1 MPTVNSQVY
10 TILNSAVA
18 TAMGR
23 DAATINAGNFV
34 DFGRS
39 TMAAQTSANSDAIF
53 GALIDRI
60 AKTAVM
66 NRLYSSKW
74 KGILKN
80 ELEYG
85 AVLQR
90 IRVAPME
97 ALEGEHWEINES
109 LDAGELSPFII
120 HLPDITQTLFS
131 DYKAFEF
138 GITITREQMKTAFTS
153 EGALTSFIE
162 GIYTAIASTI
172 ELYIERSARLA
183 VNTFIAEKYNLRAE
197 TGKLH
202 AVNLIEQYYLE
213 TGETVNEGTC
223 LVDADFLKW
232 VAVYISRIKS
242 EMAEMSKS
250 FVKGDIPTFEDAPKM
265 IALTQLTAA
274 LNTYVTANAYNA
286 ERIPALSPD
295 IEVTG
300 WQANGNIRIR
310 QTYTDSSGATVTV
323 NFKPMAILY
332 SDRALG
338 ATVYDHTTD
347 TIFNPRRRYYNVWEH
362 ITNGYYCD
370 LAEPGIVFY
379 IANYTPT
386 T

>member
-1 MPTVNSQVY
+1 MPTVNTQVY

-18 TAMGR
+18 AAMGR
-23 DAATINAGNFV
+23 DAATITAGNFV

-39 TMAAQTSANSDAIF
+39 TMAAQSSATSDAIF

-66 NRLYSSKW
+66 NRLYRSKW
-74 KGILKN
+74 RNVLRT

-90 IRVAPME
+90 IRVAPMT
-97 ALEGEHWEINES
+97 ALEGEQWIINEQ
-109 LDAGELSPFII
+109 LTAGDVSPFMI
-120 HLPDITQTLFS
+120 HLPDVQQTLFS
-131 DYKAFEF
+131 DHKAYEF
-138 GITITREQMKTAFTS
+138 GITITRDQMKTAFTS
-153 EGALTSFIE
+153 EGALTAFIE
-162 GIYTAIASTI
+162 GIYTSIASTV
-172 ELYIERSARLA
+172 ELYIERAARLA
-183 VNTFIAEKYNLRAE
+183 VNTFIAEKYNLRTA
-197 TGKLH
+197 TGKIH

-223 LVDADFLKW
+223 LVDPDFLKW
-232 VAVYISRIKS
+232 TAVYISRIRS
-242 EMAEMSKS
+242 EMAELSTS
-250 FVKGDIPTFEDAPKM
+250 FAKGTIPVYEDDPKM

-274 LNTYVTANAYNA
+274 LNTYVNANAYNVD
-286 ERIPALSPD
+286 RIPALNPD
-295 IEVTG
+295 LEVTG

-310 QTYTDSSGATVTV
+310 QNYTDSSGATVTV
-323 NFKPMAILY
+323 TFKPLAVLY

-338 ATVYDHTTD
+338 ATVFDHTTD
-347 TIFNPRRRYYNVWEH
+347 SIVNPRRKYTNVWEH
-362 ITNGYYCD
+362 ITCGYYCD
-370 LAEPGIVFY
+370 LDEAGVVFY